1 MSVLNYLHFLK
12 TLGKSYSVL
21 NTHRS
26 MLLQTLKLLGNSWCD
41 NTVLIPRF
49 MKGLYNEIPPLPRYN
64 FSWDVSVL
72 INYLKSIFPL
82 ENLDLKALTLKVVAL
97 VSLAIAPRAQTLV
110 ALNLDDMSVY
120 ESKVK
125 FSVTKVLKTSKPG
138 KTVQIEVPHFKEEI
152 LCPMHTLL
160 FYLQKTKGIRKC
172 RQVFISYVS
181 YKSVCTKTVA
191 RWLKEVLSN
200 SGIDTGVF
208 KAHSFRG
215 AAASAAFNRGC
226 SLQQILKTGDWSSVK
241 NFKKFYLYPES
252 HTSNSQGSFVNA
264 VLS

>member
-1 MSVLNYLHFLK
+1 
-12 TLGKSYSVL
+12 
-21 NTHRS
+21 
-26 MLLQTLKLLGNSWCD
+26 MLLQTLKLLGNLWCE

-49 MKGLYNEIPPLPRYN
+49 MKGLYNEIPPRPRYSS
-64 FSWDVSVL
+64 SWDISVV
-72 INYLKSIFPL
+72 IDYLKSLFPL
-82 ENLDLKALTLKVVAL
+82 ESLDLKMLTLKVVAL

-110 ALNLDDMSVY
+110 ALSLDDMTVY
-120 ESKVK
+120 DSKVK
-125 FSVTKVLKTSKPG
+125 FCVNKLLKTSKPG
-138 KTVQIEVPHFKEEI
+138 VDVQIEIPHFKEEV

-160 FYLQKTKGIRKC
+160 FYIDKTKGIRKC

-191 RWLKEVLSN
+191 RWLKEVLSS
-200 SGIDTGVF
+200 SGIDTSVF

-215 AAASAAFNRGC
+215 TAASAAFNRGC

-241 NFKKFYLYPES
+241 NFKRFYLRTES
-252 HTSNSQGSFVNA
+252 CTYSQGSFADA